1 MQQEFGWCF
10 IGCGTLADVVAK
22 QIVPTGRHKI
32 VSCYTRRYEAG
43 KDFASHYGAKAYET
57 AKEAIC
63 AEGVDGVYIV
73 TPHRSHYEYAMLA
86 LKCGKPVLC
95 EKSFTVN
102 AAQAEEVLSLAEE
115 KKIYIAEAMW
125 TWFSPIGNQV
135 RKWVQDG
142 EFGTVKNCLVDCRT
156 NAQHYAKRVTD
167 PAAAGGA
174 VLDMGVYATYY
185 LYKLFGKP
193 DEVVCLGTVKDG
205 IDWSEEITFTYKDGR
220 NYKALVSINDEGVT
234 TNMKLE
240 GDKASIFVNELH
252 YANHAEFTDASG
264 QKKEITA
271 DGSYVNEFD
280 RVAEEI
286 REGRT
291 ESRFV
296 THTDTRTIMHI
307 LDDCRQQMGL
317 EYEFERE

>member
-10 IGCGTLADVVAK
+10 IGCGTLAEVVAK
-22 QIVPTGRHKI
+22 QITATGRHRI

-43 KDFASHYGAKAYET
+43 KDFALHHGAKAYDN

-73 TPHRSHYEYAMLA
+73 TPHRSHYEYALLA

-102 AAQAEEVLSLAEE
+102 ATQAEEVLKLAEE

-125 TWFSPIGNQV
+125 TWFSPVGNQV
-135 RKWVQDG
+135 RKWVSEG
-142 EFGTVKNCLVDCRT
+142 AFGNITRCLVDCRT

-174 VLDMGVYATYY
+174 VLDMGVYAVYY

-193 DEVVCLGTVKDG
+193 DEIVCLGKVKDG
-205 IDWSEEITFTYKDGR
+205 IDWSEQITFHYADGR
-220 NYKALVSINDEGVT
+220 SYEALVSINDEGINPSMT
-234 TNMKLE
+234 LE
-240 GDKASIFVNELH
+240 GDKASMFLKDLH
-252 YANHAEFTDASG
+252 TTNHAEFTDANG
-264 QKKEITA
+264 LKQEITA

-280 RVAEEI
+280 VVAGEI
-286 REGRT
+286 REGLT
-291 ESRFV
+291 ESRLV
-296 THTDTRTIMHI
+296 THEDTRIIMAI

-317 EYEFERE
+317 KYDFE